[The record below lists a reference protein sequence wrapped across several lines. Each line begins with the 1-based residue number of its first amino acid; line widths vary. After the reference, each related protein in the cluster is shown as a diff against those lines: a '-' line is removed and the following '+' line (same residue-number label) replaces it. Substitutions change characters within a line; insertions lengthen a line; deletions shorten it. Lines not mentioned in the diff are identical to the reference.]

1 MSRWGKRHLG
11 AGCLGVL
18 LGGATVIG
26 LEVRWIKADMERMDQ
41 IKRNALARALE
52 EGPSQAEYDEYC
64 AGEKRNIDA
73 TRQAACARM
82 EFYMIKARER
92 RAAEAKQAADPS
104 RKPRSK
110 SDRQDDAQ

>member
-41 IKRNALARALE
+41 IERNALARALE

-82 EFYMIKARER
+82 EFYMIRARER
-92 RAAEAKQAADPS
+92 RAAEEKQAADPS

-110 SDRQDDAQ
+110 SDRQAAGQ